1 MLKGYRLILGSASE
15 RRKQFFKDLRL
26 EFQVLVKEIDETFP
40 EELKSFNITN
50 YIAQKKAKAFEGSL
64 QENEIVVT
72 SDTLVLIEDEVLGK
86 PKTEQEAKNMLKK
99 LSGNMHCVITSV
111 CIKSNYKESLFYDMT
126 KVYFRALSEEE
137 IDFYVENYQP
147 YDKAG
152 SYAIQEWIGHIGI
165 VKIEGS
171 YNNVVGFPTEKF
183 YQELKNFIKND

>member
-15 RRKQFFKDLRL
+15 RRKQFFKDLGL

-99 LSGNMHCVITSV
+99 LSGNVHCVITSV
-111 CIKSNYKESLFYDMT
+111 CIKSNYKESLFYDIT
-126 KVYFRALSEEE
+126 KVYFRDLSEEE
-137 IDFYVENYQP
+137 IDYYIKNYKP

-183 YQELKNFIKND
+183 YQELKNFIKID

>member
-1 MLKGYRLILGSASE
+1 MLKGYHLILGSASE
-15 RRKQFFKDLRL
+15 RRKQFFKDLCF
-26 EFQVLVKEIDETFP
+26 EFQVLVKEIDETFL

-99 LSGNMHCVITSV
+99 LSGNVHCVITSV
-111 CIKSNYKESLFYDMT
+111 CIKSNYKESLFYDIT
-126 KVYFRALSEEE
+126 KVYFRDLSEEE
-137 IDFYVENYQP
+137 IDFYIKNYKP

-183 YQELKNFIKND
+183 YQELKNFIKID

>member
-99 LSGNMHCVITSV
+99 LSGNVHCVITSV
-111 CIKSNYKESLFYDMT
+111 CIKSNYKESLFYDIT

>member
-15 RRKQFFKDLRL
+15 RRKQFFKDLGL

-99 LSGNMHCVITSV
+99 LSGNVHCVITSV
-111 CIKSNYKESLFYDMT
+111 CIKSNYKESLFYDIT

>member
-111 CIKSNYKESLFYDMT
+111 CIKSNYKESLFYDIT

-137 IDFYVENYQP
+137 IDFYVENYKP

-183 YQELKNFIKND
+183 YQKLKNFIKND

>member
-15 RRKQFFKDLRL
+15 RRKQFFKDLGL
-26 EFQVLVKEIDETFP
+26 EFQVLIKEIDETFP

-99 LSGNMHCVITSV
+99 LSGNVHCVITSV

>member
-50 YIAQKKAKAFEGSL
+50 YIVQKKAKAFEGSL

-111 CIKSNYKESLFYDMT
+111 CIKSNYKESLFYDIT